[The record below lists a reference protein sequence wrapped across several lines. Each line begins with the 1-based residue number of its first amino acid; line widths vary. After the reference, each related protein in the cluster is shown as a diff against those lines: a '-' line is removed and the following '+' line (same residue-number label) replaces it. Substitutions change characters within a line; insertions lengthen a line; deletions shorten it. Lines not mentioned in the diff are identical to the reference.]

1 MSTAR
6 GREVRDS
13 LLLLLAALIWGST
26 FVAVKAAVT
35 STSPLLFVAVRFTLA
50 TVAALPL
57 IRLGARFARGVR
69 VGIPIGLVF
78 GAAYAA
84 QTVGLT
90 VTTPARSAF
99 ITALSVALV
108 PFWGF
113 AVSRVRLGWP
123 QVIAFLLT
131 IPGLWLLSAPGGE
144 VGAWNSGDSWTVV
157 CAVLFALH
165 IALIGRFAGHIDAA
179 GLLIG
184 QLVSIALLCGIASP
198 FLETP
203 RITWTRDVIV
213 GLLLTALLATVLTS
227 WIQIRVQPRVGSNRT
242 AILFATE
249 PVFGALF
256 SFWLT
261 GERLPAL
268 GWFGGALILAAVL
281 LSELGPRDANHGPHA
296 FADPAH

>member
-1 MSTAR
+1 VSAVR
-6 GREVRDS
+6 GGDVRDS

-26 FVAVKAAVT
+26 FVAVKAAMA
-35 STSPLLFVAVRFTLA
+35 SASPLLFVSVRFTLA
-50 TVAALPL
+50 TLAALPL
-57 IRLGARFARGVR
+57 VRPGARFNRGVR

-78 GAAYAA
+78 GTAYAA
-84 QTVGLT
+84 QTIGLT

-113 AVSRVRLGWP
+113 GVSRIRPGWP
-123 QVIAFLLT
+123 QIVALILT
-131 IPGLWLLSAPGGE
+131 IPGLWLLTVPGGQ

-165 IALIGRFAGHIDAA
+165 IALIGRFAGRIDGA

-184 QLVSIALLCGIASP
+184 QLVATALLCGIASP
-198 FLETP
+198 LLEIP
-203 RITWTRDVIV
+203 RIRWTRDVIV
-213 GLLLTALLATVLTS
+213 GLLLTALLATVLTT
-227 WIQIRVQPRVGSNRT
+227 WIQIRVQSRVGSNRT

-268 GWFGGALILAAVL
+268 GWIGGALILGAVL
-281 LSELGPRDANHGPHA
+281 LSELGPRGV
-296 FADPAH
+296 ADRAPASPEAAL